1 MESDD
6 LMGATMQPNHNAPP
20 RQRPGEGPRQLGGRT
35 LARQKLIAMRRRAR
49 RIRRLVAGLAAA
61 TFAAAF
67 LTVYVQLASGHDP
80 ALSAAAKRSS
90 TSGSSTS
97 ATHQSSASGRESSSS
112 SASGRES
119 SSSSA
124 GGGESST
131 SSQSGG
137 GESSSG
143 PSAVTTAQS

>member
-1 MESDD
+1 
-6 LMGATMQPNHNAPP
+6 MGATMQAHHNLPP
-20 RQRPGEGPRQLGGRT
+20 RRSSGPGPGQLGGRA

-61 TFAAAF
+61 TFTVAF
-67 LTVYVQLASGHDP
+67 LAVYVQLASGHDP

-90 TSGSSTS
+90 ASG
-97 ATHQSSASGRESSSS
+97 AHQSSASARESSSS
-112 SASGRES
+112 SSSGGKS
-119 SSSSA
+119 SSSSSS
-124 GGGESST
+124 GGESSA
-131 SSQSGG
+131 SSPSGS

>member
-6 LMGATMQPNHNAPP
+6 LMGATMQTHHNVPP
-20 RQRPGEGPRQLGGRT
+20 RRSSGPGPGQLGGRA

-61 TFAAAF
+61 TFTAAF
-67 LTVYVQLASGHDP
+67 LAVYVQLASGHDP

-90 TSGSSTS
+90 TSATQQSNASARESTS
-97 ATHQSSASGRESSSS
+97 SSASGGESSSS
-112 SASGRES
+112 SS
-119 SSSSA
+119 SSS
-124 GGGESST
+124 GESSA
-131 SSQSGG
+131 SSPSGS